1 MNVEEIF
8 SRIKLHDVRQICA
21 APVAVSKGIVAEEPK
36 RVSFHASY
44 SHVRLTRRV

>member
-21 APVAVSKGIVAEEPK
+21 APVAVSKGIIVEPK
-36 RVSFHASY
+36 RVSFSASY
-44 SHVRLTRRV
+44 GHVRLTRRV